1 MKHTIK
7 DESICLQY
15 MIESDP
21 KLALFIMDL
30 RSKPHAYVEEMVL
43 KHRKDLAR
51 HQKNRGQ
58 RAYDFYYRHFFLV
71 AYGFCVN
78 GDDFIA
84 AAASPELRVKRLG
97 YLGASFVEFRK
108 HSASM
113 MDIIKE
119 DLKKDDFNGYAL
131 AFLGIAD
138 VKCGDQRVTSS
149 IRYAMNMEEQ
159 RTRAHIVYHKI
170 TDSLSGMSLIE
181 KNERTFF
188 SKIQIVIDR
197 LRMTQDEND
206 FAYLRN
212 EREITYITT
221 FFRRTDKYYVR
232 TKCLQLFKIMV
243 QQNIS
248 LEQSLLRFID
258 ESVNLIRLL
267 KKSLGEIAYYV
278 EAVDFLLLVG
288 YETHKTGT
296 FIFKM
301 LESKSDIFIGVA
313 ARMALKYSVYTDIA
327 LDRCLEML
335 GNEDV
340 LDVLAGLIDKNNY
353 GKIYSRKEE
362 IILMLEGKDCSDEMI
377 RKAIT
382 VVLRRVFEFASSRM
396 AMEIYLNEPLFCI
409 EEPVEKFLIP
419 EDRLKVFNEL
429 KDKSDPNQFC
439 LLYQTIDLKA
449 VTFSHL
455 REMLV
460 RHLAILMDCITSKSV
475 QHHITYTMA
484 YLLSI
489 LQSLNGCEATR
500 DRLIMMFCE
509 VEKRSKDERLRN
521 VLLQSIMHHNAISDE
536 KVAYLGRCVFLR
548 YVVHESYGKKRL
560 SLKCNYPVLHLAAY
574 NRNTPLYQLS
584 CTTDALHVVKT
595 YELAGSKNVKVCAE
609 FDGIYCESF
618 LF

>member
-1 MKHTIK
+1 
-7 DESICLQY
+7 

-43 KHRKDLAR
+43 KHRKDLAM
-51 HQKNRGQ
+51 HQKNKGQ
-58 RAYDFYYRHFFLV
+58 KAYDFYYRHFFLV
-71 AYGFCVN
+71 AYGFRVN
-78 GDDFIA
+78 EHDFVA
-84 AAASPELRVKRLG
+84 AAASSELRIKRLG
-97 YLGASFVEFRK
+97 YLGASFVTFGE
-108 HSASM
+108 HSPTM
-113 MDIIKE
+113 MNIIKE
-119 DLKKDDFNGYAL
+119 DLKKDEFNGYAL
-131 AFLGIAD
+131 AFLGNTD
-138 VKCGDQRVTSS
+138 VKCGDQKVASS

-159 RTRAHIVYHKI
+159 RARAHIVYHRL
-170 TDSLSGMSLIE
+170 TESLYGISLIE
-181 KNERTFF
+181 KSERTLF
-188 SKIQIVIDR
+188 SKVQIVIDR
-197 LRMTQDEND
+197 LREAQDKND

-212 EREITYITT
+212 EREITYVTT

-243 QQNIS
+243 QHNVS

-296 FIFKM
+296 FVFKM

-313 ARMALKYSVYTDIA
+313 ARMAQKYGVYTDIA
-327 LDRCLEML
+327 LDKCLEML

-340 LDVLAGLIDKNNY
+340 IDVLTGLIDKNNY

-362 IILMLEGKDCSDEMI
+362 IILMLEGKDCSDAII
-377 RKAIT
+377 RKIITAI
-382 VVLRRVFEFASSRM
+382 LRRVFEFASSRM
-396 AMEIYLNEPLFCI
+396 AMDMYLNEPLFCI
-409 EEPVEKFLIP
+409 EEPAEKFLIP

-429 KDKSDPNQFC
+429 KDKSDPNQLC

-455 REMLV
+455 KEMLS
-460 RHLAILMDCITSKSV
+460 RHLSILMDCMASKNV
-475 QHHITYTMA
+475 QHHIVYTMA
-484 YLLSI
+484 YLLTI
-489 LQSLNGCEATR
+489 LQSLNGCEVTR

-509 VEKRSKDERLRN
+509 ASKHSNDKRLKN
-521 VLLQSIMHHNAISDE
+521 VLLQSIMNHNALLNE
-536 KVAYLGRCVFLR
+536 KVAYLGRSVFVR
-548 YVVHESYGKKRL
+548 YVIHDNYGKKRL
-560 SLKCNYPVLHLAAY
+560 SLKCDYPVLHLAAY
-574 NRNTPLYQLS
+574 CRNTPLYQLS
-584 CTTDALHVVKT
+584 SVTDAIHVVKT
-595 YELAGSKNVKVCAE
+595 YELTDGKNIKVCAE

>member
-1 MKHTIK
+1 
-7 DESICLQY
+7 
-15 MIESDP
+15 MIESDS

-30 RSKPHAYVEEMVL
+30 RSKPQAHVEEMVL

-58 RAYDFYYRHFFLV
+58 KAYDLYYRHFFLA
-71 AYGFCVN
+71 AYGFRVN
-78 GDDFIA
+78 KHDFVA
-84 AAASPELRVKRLG
+84 AAASPELRIKRLG
-97 YLGASFVEFRK
+97 YLGASFFASRE
-108 HSASM
+108 HGASM
-113 MDIIKE
+113 LEIVKE
-119 DLKKDDFNGYAL
+119 DLKKDECNGYAL
-131 AFLGIAD
+131 AFLGNTD
-138 VKCGDQRVTSS
+138 MKCGDQRVTSS

-159 RTRAHIVYHKI
+159 RTRAHIAYHKL

-197 LRMTQDEND
+197 LREAQDEND
-206 FAYLRN
+206 LAYLRN
-212 EREITYITT
+212 EREVTYITT
-221 FFRRTDKYYVR
+221 FFRKTDKYYVR

-243 QQNIS
+243 QHNIT

-278 EAVDFLLLVG
+278 EAVDLLLLVG
-288 YETHKTGT
+288 FETHKTGT
-296 FIFKM
+296 FVFKM
-301 LESKSDIFIGVA
+301 LESKSDVFVGVA
-313 ARMALKYSVYTDIA
+313 ARMAQKYGVYTDIA
-327 LDRCLEML
+327 LDKCLGML

-340 LDVLAGLIDKNNY
+340 LDVLTGLIDKSNY

-362 IILMLEGKDCSDEMI
+362 IILMLEGRDCSDTMI
-377 RKAIT
+377 RRTITAI
-382 VVLRRVFEFASSRM
+382 LRRVFEFASSRM
-396 AMEIYLNEPLFCI
+396 AMDMYLNEPLFCI

-429 KDKSDPNQFC
+429 KDKSDPNQLC

-455 REMLV
+455 REMLS
-460 RHLAILMDCITSKSV
+460 RHLAILMDCVATKSV
-475 QHHITYTMA
+475 PHHITYTMA

-509 VEKRSKDERLRN
+509 VSKHSRDERLRN
-521 VLLQSIMHHNAISDE
+521 VLLQSIMHHNALLDE
-536 KVAYLGRCVFLR
+536 KVAYLGRSVFVR
-548 YVVHESYGKKRL
+548 YTVHESYGKRRL
-560 SLKCNYPVLHLAAY
+560 LLKCNHPVLHLAAY
-574 NRNTPLYQLS
+574 SRNTPLCQLS
-584 CTTDALHVVKT
+584 CATDALHVAKT
-595 YELAGSKNVKVCAE
+595 YELASCKDVRVCAE